1 MGSLSKA
8 SIPHPIFLHHP
19 PWNFGKTAFV
29 GNSQRDFG
37 QSLPNLNGVEGVPR
51 GCNPGGGN
59 IIGYHNIARD
69 DHFDVPKCSQNLL
82 YLGISYKF
90 RDSEPVTAGVI

>member
-1 MGSLSKA
+1 MD
-8 SIPHPIFLHHP
+8 
-19 PWNFGKTAFV
+19 

-37 QSLPNLNGVEGVPR
+37 QSLPNLNRADGVPR

-59 IIGYHNIARD
+59 IIGYHNIARND
-69 DHFDVPKCSQNLL
+69 NFDVSKCSQNLL

-90 RDSEPVTAGVI
+90 RDSEPVTAGGHRGFLLKSIKICNFQT